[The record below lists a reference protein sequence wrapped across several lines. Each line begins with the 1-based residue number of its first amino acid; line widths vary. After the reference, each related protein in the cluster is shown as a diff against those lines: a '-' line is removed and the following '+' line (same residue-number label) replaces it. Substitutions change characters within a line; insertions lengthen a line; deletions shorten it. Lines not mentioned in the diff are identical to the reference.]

1 MFCIFAG
8 NKLLTMIHNPVLLT
22 ILDFLHQMATIAW
35 IGGMVFNLLAVM
47 PAATKAL
54 DPATAGKFMGA
65 LMKRVRVIVYVSLLV
80 LFVTGIPMKIASE
93 YYVAIINFDTVWE
106 TASFVKHVLVAILAL
121 LALYSF
127 ELLAPR
133 VGRLASKGP
142 SAELIQLRARQ
153 KKLAAASFL
162 LGITIVFI
170 SVMMKYL

>member
-1 MFCIFAG
+1 M
-8 NKLLTMIHNPVLLT
+8 LENPLVLT
-22 ILDFLHQMATIAW
+22 ILDFIHQMATIAW
-35 IGGMVFNLLAVM
+35 IGGMVFNLLAVLPTVSKVLE
-47 PAATKAL
+47 PAQ
-54 DPATAGKFMGA
+54 AGKFMSA

-93 YYVAIINFDTVWE
+93 YYVAIINFDTIWE

-133 VGRLASKGP
+133 VGRLASKGS

-170 SVMMKYL
+170 SVMLKYL